1 MKRFTFSVMMAL
13 ATMVSNAQNFGTKAW
28 SDNLSTMEVPA
39 NFLRSTPVTVDN
51 EGNAIVTG
59 RYDMDFTFSNDVA
72 RGTDADN
79 FIAKYDKSGKKL
91 WAVAV
96 QAENTIT
103 AITTDSEGNVYVAG
117 NFAQTV
123 NVTDVKGKTETIT
136 GMADKTS
143 GACFIAKYNKNG
155 ELQMVKTVLPEADQS
170 VITDDILWAQQEP
183 SFHVNK
189 IVAANGKLY
198 LSATYKEI
206 CKIGDLTLSGKFVN
220 SEVWMLADAP
230 SASVISLD
238 AEALDNAKE
247 LVTLS
252 AKEKMTAESIYGPE
266 DINFTVDGTVIYVGL
281 VAKGKEMTLK
291 TVKGE
296 ENISL
301 AYEAG
306 AQEHAFVLAKING
319 NDVTTKVYNT
329 QAAEASFSWNYMDEM
344 VCKNGKLYV
353 AGTFNEANPFD
364 NTVTFNKNCDIYVA
378 ALNANDLSKSWVAAS
393 GFDEGE
399 TNKTAEVVTGMAV
412 NGDNVIVTGWAET
425 TDGHVVST
433 PLTFTVDA
441 NGHITQG
448 EETLVT
454 AMATNGTN
462 VLTESDKDGAY
473 IYTYYTNTSETGIKQ
488 LVKAEG
494 ISRQGDVLSFAKA
507 ADINVYAVN
516 GTCVKAEK
524 NATSISLEGLAKGVY
539 VVKAGDKS
547 VKVAK

>member
-1 MKRFTFSVMMAL
+1 MMAL
-13 ATMVSNAQNFGTKAW
+13 ATMVASAQNFGTKAW
-28 SDNLSTMEVPA
+28 SDNLSTVENTM
-39 NFLRSTPVTVDN
+39 NFVRSYPVAVDN
-51 EGNAIVTG
+51 DGNAIVTG
-59 RYDMDFTFSNDVA
+59 AYDKDLTFGNELEWLTDNDK
-72 RGTDADN
+72 
-79 FIAKYDKSGKKL
+79 FIAKYDKDGNKL
-91 WAVAV
+91 WAVGLQG
-96 QAENTIT
+96 QATIT
-103 AITTDSEGNVYVAG
+103 AVSTDDEGNVYVAG
-117 NFAQTV
+117 NFASAVRVLNKNGEAQV
-123 NVTDVKGKTETIT
+123 IQGLEKDNY
-136 GMADKTS
+136 
-143 GACFIAKYNKNG
+143 GACFIVKYNKDG
-155 ELQMVKTVLPEADQS
+155 ERQMVKTIVPAVDQS
-170 VITDDILWAQQEP
+170 VITDDIMFAMQEP
-183 SFHVNK
+183 SFHVYK
-189 IVAANGKLY
+189 MVVANGKLY

-206 CKIGDLTLSGKFVN
+206 CKVGDLTLSGKFVN
-220 SEVWMLADAP
+220 SDGIIADAP
-230 SASVISLD
+230 SSSVISLD

-252 AKEKMTAESIYGPE
+252 AKEKITAENIYGPE
-266 DINFTVDGTVIYVGL
+266 DINFTVDGATIYVGL
-281 VAKGKEMTLK
+281 VAKGKDMTLK
-291 TVKGE
+291 TVNGE

-301 AYEAG
+301 TYDAG
-306 AQEHAFVLAKING
+306 AQEHAFVLAKVNG

-425 TDGHVVST
+425 TDGHIVNT

-441 NGHITQG
+441 NGHMTQG
-448 EETLVT
+448 DETLVT
-454 AMATNGTN
+454 AVATNGTN
-462 VLTESDKDGAY
+462 VLTESDKDGVY